1 MKTDLDHLPP
11 QKQREIERVVQL
23 IFAEFDDAFALAKHE
38 WKKAEG
44 AGMVGLVRS
53 TRYVLALA
61 SPAPPAP
68 LPRSG
73 FVLRPKNCR
82 KVRAASNG

>member
-1 MKTDLDHLPP
+1 
-11 QKQREIERVVQL
+11 
-23 IFAEFDDAFALAKHE
+23 
-38 WKKAEG
+38 
-44 AGMVGLVRS
+44 MVGLVRS

-73 FVLRPKNCR
+73 FVLRPKDARLLSVGPVGRLSAPNPDVHDQSR
-82 KVRAASNG
+82 TD

>member
-1 MKTDLDHLPP
+1 
-11 QKQREIERVVQL
+11 
-23 IFAEFDDAFALAKHE
+23 
-38 WKKAEG
+38 
-44 AGMVGLVRS
+44 MVGLVRF

-73 FVLRPKNCR
+73 FVHRPHIGHYSGKDVRPKLAISDDSRLSNS
-82 KVRAASNG
+82 VRARTRSQSREDDKGFRFQ

>member
-1 MKTDLDHLPP
+1 
-11 QKQREIERVVQL
+11 
-23 IFAEFDDAFALAKHE
+23 
-38 WKKAEG
+38 
-44 AGMVGLVRS
+44 MVGLVRS

-73 FVLRPKNCR
+73 FVQRH
-82 KVRAASNG
+82 KVRQTARREAARQQSASNSPNSRPERISYMRQLAIGGRPSSDRKKPIILS